1 MSEDR
6 SSPRF
11 QVGPHH
17 VFHAAQRRSNIVAN
31 GAQDNGAQDNG
42 AQYTRP
48 VLPQFVVEV
57 VTEGA
62 EVAETAEVAEVSRS
76 AIAFTA
82 PGWLTC

>member
-17 VFHAAQRRSNIVAN
+17 VFHAAQRRSNIVA
-31 GAQDNGAQDNG
+31 NGAQDNG